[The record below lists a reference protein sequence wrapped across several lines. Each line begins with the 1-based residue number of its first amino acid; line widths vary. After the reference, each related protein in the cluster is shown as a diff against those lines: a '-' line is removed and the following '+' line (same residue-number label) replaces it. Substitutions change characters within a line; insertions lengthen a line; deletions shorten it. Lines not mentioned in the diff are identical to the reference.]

1 MTSRIFSP
9 AGQRWS
15 DLMLSVLR
23 LVAALVLMQHGT
35 QKFFDFPPSGMP
47 PRPYVLVSLSGI
59 AAILETFGGFALL
72 IGFFTRPVA
81 FLISGE
87 MAVAYFHFHA
97 PRAFLPLANHGEVP
111 VLLCFIFLYLVF
123 AGGGSWSV
131 DALLSGRGSMRTAE
145 RPRPSASTTEP

>member
-1 MTSRIFSP
+1 MFSP
-9 AGQRWS
+9 ASQRWT

-23 LVAALVLMQHGT
+23 VVAALVLMQHGT
-35 QKFFDFPPSGMP
+35 QKFFDFPLPSTP
-47 PRPYVLVSLSGI
+47 PKPYVLLSLNGI

-72 IGFFTRPVA
+72 IGLLTRPVA

-97 PRAFLPLANHGEVP
+97 PHAFFPLANHGEVP

-131 DALLSGRGSMRTAE
+131 DALLSGRGNMRTAE
-145 RPRPSASTTEP
+145 RPRPSSSTASP